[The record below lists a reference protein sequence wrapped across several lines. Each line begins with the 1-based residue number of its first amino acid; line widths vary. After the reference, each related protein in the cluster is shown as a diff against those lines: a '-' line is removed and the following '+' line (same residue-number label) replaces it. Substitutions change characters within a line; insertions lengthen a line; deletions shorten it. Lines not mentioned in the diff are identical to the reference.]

1 MIGEA
6 KGQAFCVE
14 EKDVQKQRG
23 PKSRAAF
30 VLMCILIYLNPRP
43 YTLVP
48 AVLPTN
54 LLPLILVLVWVL
66 VAVVA
71 LVVVI
76 LLLVSSVLVLVS

>member
-1 MIGEA
+1 MVGEA
-6 KGQAFCVE
+6 KGQAFR
-14 EKDVQKQRG
+14 QKMYKNSAGQR
-23 PKSRAAF
+23 PALF
-30 VLMCILIYLNPRP
+30 LYLMCILIYLNPRP

-54 LLPLILVLVWVL
+54 LLPLILVHVWILVG
-66 VAVVA
+66 VVA